1 MGAVSNIGAGKT
13 ELVLSTVYWICGRLV
28 VGDPDE
34 LDSSRIF
41 QSKFGEKTISEAL
54 AILQRN
60 LIRVV
65 DPSEDD
71 EKYALSLSI
80 LNFLKGA
87 TRSPVTQKFL
97 EGKNQIFRQ
106 IMLSEDT
113 CSSDRVRRVPI
124 DLENSHIGRQMSCMM
139 ETLSG

>member
-1 MGAVSNIGAGKT
+1 MGACTNIGAGKT

-28 VGDPDE
+28 VGDPDV
-34 LDSSRIF
+34 LNSSRIF

-97 EGKNQIFRQ
+97 EGKN
-106 IMLSEDT
+106 
-113 CSSDRVRRVPI
+113 
-124 DLENSHIGRQMSCMM
+124 
-139 ETLSG
+139 